1 MKKYFKQFGMIILL
15 LVIVFSTTGCI
26 SFWKGIFESV
36 LPSIDMTRLAGNTH
50 KYFTYN
56 GKSVKAVYAGS
67 RFNCVYIK
75 DVVNQEKVNAE
86 NYNRNNWVR
95 RGSRVG
101 GTFGLNDFQHA
112 EGRKWEKRG
121 PDIDTS
127 NMPDYFRHV
136 VHEACIKLTY
146 DNSYRLWIK
155 QSERRHDGA
164 NGNTLVNYF
173 HNEANRH
180 PYYNESDFRNAI
192 VVYEMSP
199 LKDGNLYYWNDGKL
213 YYYEWIYVYDFS
225 AE

>member
-1 MKKYFKQFGMIILL
+1 MKNYLRRFVIIVLLFMIL
-15 LVIVFSTTGCI
+15 FSTTGCI
-26 SFWKGIFESV
+26 SFFKGIFESV
-36 LPSIDMTRLAGNTH
+36 LPSIDMARLAGNTH

-56 GKSVKAVYAGS
+56 GKSVKAVYAGL

-86 NYNRNNWVR
+86 EYNRNNWVR
-95 RGSRVG
+95 RGSRTGVG
-101 GTFGLNDFQHA
+101 NIKA
-112 EGRKWEKRG
+112 YRAPEYGRWEKRV

-146 DNSYRLWIK
+146 DNSYRLWLK

-173 HNEANRH
+173 RDEANRH
-180 PYYNESDFRNAI
+180 PYYNKSDFRNAV
-192 VVYEMSP
+192 VVYEISP
-199 LKDGNLYYWNDGKL
+199 LKDGNLYYWSDGKL
-213 YYYEWIYVYDFS
+213 YYYEWIYVYDFG